1 VPSIAARIHRRKTL
15 SPILLLDLDD
25 TLLQNNVDD
34 FLPQYLG
41 AFSKKAAAYLDP
53 NRFIKS
59 LLAGTQAMTDNRQPD
74 CTLKESFEAT
84 FYPLTGVARES
95 FEVLAEQFYAEVFP
109 NLRGLTNP
117 IPQSIQMVKD
127 ALERG
132 YRLVVATNPL
142 FPRTAILQRLAWA
155 NLPADQYSYEMI
167 TSYETFHFTKPDP
180 TYYAEIMARMGWPSE
195 PAVVVGDDL
204 ERDIYAGRR
213 LGLPAYWIRQPGM
226 APANG
231 GDAPT
236 QEGKIEELIPW
247 LDQVSPHILQAEYNS
262 PIAWLAIL
270 RSTPAG
276 LDSFCRFLKG
286 FEWAS
291 RSQPDEWSL
300 TEILCH
306 LRDVDQEVNLP
317 RLHKVLA
324 ETNPFLPG
332 EDTDRWAEVRQYC
345 FQDGPQALHQF
356 IATRGELVSLLETL
370 AVQDWQRPARHAIFG
385 PTHLQELV
393 SIITAHDRVHMG
405 QVHELL
411 KQVAPASLIQ

>member
-1 VPSIAARIHRRKTL
+1 MN
-15 SPILLLDLDD
+15 PILLLDLDD

-41 AFSKKAAAYLDP
+41 AFSRKAAAYLDP
-53 NRFIKS
+53 NRFVKS
-59 LLAGTQAMTDNRQPD
+59 LLAGTQAMTENRQPD

-84 FYPLTGVARES
+84 FYPLTGVEMNS
-95 FEVLAEQFYAEVFP
+95 FETLAEQFYAEVFP
-109 NLRGLTNP
+109 TLHGLTKP

-155 NLPADQYSYEMI
+155 NLPADQYPYEII

-180 TYYAEIMARMGWPSE
+180 AYYAEILARMGWPSE

-213 LGLPAYWIRQPGM
+213 LGLPAYWISQPGK

-236 QEGKIEELIPW
+236 KVGRIEELIPW
-247 LDQVSPHILQAEYNS
+247 LDQISPQALLAEYNG
-262 PIAWLAIL
+262 PTAWLAIL

-276 LDSFCRFLKG
+276 LDGFCRGLEG
-286 FEWAS
+286 FDWAT
-291 RSQPDEWSL
+291 RSHPDEWSL

-317 RLHKVLA
+317 RLRKVLDEA
-324 ETNPFLPG
+324 NPFLPG

-345 FQDGPQALHQF
+345 FQDGLQALHQF
-356 IATRGELVSLLETL
+356 IAIRGELVSLLEAL
-370 AVQDWQRPARHAIFG
+370 AVNDWQRPARHAIFG
-385 PTHLQELV
+385 PTRLQELV
-393 SIITAHDRVHMG
+393 SIIAAHDRVHMG

-411 KQVAPASLIQ
+411 KQVAPATLVQ

>member
-1 VPSIAARIHRRKTL
+1 M

-41 AFSKKAAAYLDP
+41 AFSRQAAAYLDP
-53 NRFIKS
+53 TRFVKS
-59 LLAGTQAMTDNRQPD
+59 LLAGTQAMVDNRQPD
-74 CTLKESFEAT
+74 CTLKESFEAI
-84 FYPLTGVARES
+84 FYPLTGVEASS
-95 FEVLAEQFYAEVFP
+95 FKILAEQFYAEVFP
-109 NLRGLTNP
+109 TLRGLTKP

-132 YRLVVATNPL
+132 YRLVIATNPL

-155 NLPADQYSYEMI
+155 NLPADQYPYEII

-180 TYYAEIMARMGWPSE
+180 AYYAEILARMGWPSE
-195 PAVVVGDDL
+195 PVVVVGDDL

-213 LGLPAYWIRQPGM
+213 LGLPAYWIHQPGKR
-226 APANG
+226 PAND
-231 GDAPT
+231 GDAPSKA
-236 QEGKIEELIPW
+236 GKIEELIPW
-247 LDQVSPHILQAEYNS
+247 LEQASPQVLQAEYNN

-276 LDSFCRFLKG
+276 LDGFYRSLASFD
-286 FEWAS
+286 WAT
-291 RSQPDEWSL
+291 RLHPDEWSL

-317 RLHKVLA
+317 RLRKVLA

-345 FQDGPQALHQF
+345 FQDGPQALRQLV
-356 IATRGELVSLLETL
+356 ATRDELVSLLESL
-370 AVQDWQRPARHAIFG
+370 AANDWQRPARHAIFG
-385 PTHLQELV
+385 PTRLQELV
-393 SIITAHDRVHMG
+393 NIIAAHDRVHMG

-411 KQVAPASLIQ
+411 KQVAPEILVQ

>member
-1 VPSIAARIHRRKTL
+1 L

-41 AFSKKAAAYLDP
+41 AFSKKAATYLDP

-59 LLAGTQAMTDNRQPD
+59 LLAGTQAMVDNRQPD

-84 FYPLTGVARES
+84 FYPLTGVEVNS
-95 FEVLAEQFYAEVFP
+95 FEKLADQFYAEVFP
-109 NLRGLTNP
+109 TLRGLTRP
-117 IPQSIQMVKD
+117 IPKAIRLVND

-155 NLPADQYSYEMI
+155 NLPADQYPYEII
-167 TSYETFHFTKPDP
+167 TSYETFHFTKPNPD
-180 TYYAEIMARMGWPSE
+180 YYAEILARLGWPAE
-195 PAVVVGDDL
+195 PVVVVGDDL

-213 LGLPAYWIRQPGM
+213 LGLPAYWIGQPGKTS
-226 APANG
+226 ANG
-231 GDAPT
+231 GDAPSKV
-236 QEGKIEELIPW
+236 GKIEELIPW
-247 LDQVSPHILQAEYNS
+247 LVQASPQALQAEYSS
-262 PIAWLAIL
+262 PTAWLAIL

-276 LDSFCRFLKG
+276 LDGFCRSLEG
-286 FEWAS
+286 FDWAT
-291 RSQPDEWSL
+291 RPHADEWSL
-300 TEILCH
+300 TEVLCH

-317 RLHKVLA
+317 RLRKVLA

-345 FQDGPQALHQF
+345 FQDGPRALHQF
-356 IATRGELVSLLETL
+356 IATRGELVSLLESL
-370 AVQDWQRPARHAIFG
+370 AADDWQRPARHAIFG
-385 PTHLQELV
+385 PTRLQELV
-393 SIITAHDRVHMG
+393 SIIAAHDRVHMG
-405 QVHELL
+405 QVYELL
-411 KQVAPASLIQ
+411 KQVSPATLLQ